1 MSKPQLEPR
10 FAHPKYWGV
19 WLGIFAMFCLS
30 LLPYRFQLWLGAKL
44 GRLAMKLM
52 KSRRKVAQQNL
63 ALCFPDLP
71 ENDREQLLIK
81 NFENTGI
88 ALFEICM
95 AWFWPDWRVRRHFVV
110 EGEEHLFNAL
120 NAGKGVILI
129 GAHFLTLEMN
139 GRIGGMV
146 HPGIGIYRKHNNPL
160 QDFWFYWGRT
170 RALKSLLDR
179 SDFRGMVRALR
190 QGDVIWY
197 APDHDYGNRR
207 CAFVPFFA
215 VEKAATVMGTSAL
228 ARTKNAVVLPSFAQR
243 LPKGQGYKM
252 IFKAP
257 LVNYPTGD
265 DIADAATTNKVIE
278 DMIRTAPEQYM
289 WLHRRF
295 KTRPEGEASLY
306 KK

>member
-1 MSKPQLEPR
+1 MSQPQLTSQ

-19 WLGIFAMFCLS
+19 WLGIAAMFLIS
-30 LLPYRFQLWLGAKL
+30 LLPYRLQLWLGKQL

-52 KSRRKVAQQNL
+52 KSRYKVAKRNL
-63 ALCFPDLP
+63 ELCFPDMP
-71 ENDREQLLIK
+71 EQERNALLVK

-110 EGEEHLFNAL
+110 EGQEHLFSAL
-120 NAGKGVILI
+120 NSGKGVILI

-160 QDFWFYWGRT
+160 QDYWFYWGRT
-170 RALKSLLDR
+170 RALKNLLDR

-190 QGDVIWY
+190 QGEVIWY
-197 APDHDYGNRR
+197 APDHDYGRRR

-215 VEKAATVMGTSAL
+215 VEKAATVTGTASL
-228 ARTKNAVVLPSFAQR
+228 AKTKDTVVIPSFAQR
-243 LPKGQGYKM
+243 LSHGQGYKM

-257 LVNYPTGD
+257 LENYPTGD
-265 DIADAATTNKVIE
+265 DIADAATINQQIE
-278 DMIRTAPEQYM
+278 KMVLTAPEQYM

-295 KTRPEGEASLY
+295 KTRPEGEPSLY